1 MGAYSNPEIL
11 VDTQS
16 GQHWRDLQE
25 NINATSR
32 QMTNAFIEIGKK
44 NQKLKEGIDIN
55 MAKARSFSSKAQKLN
70 PSINVQKA
78 CEPLLAEY
86 ERIQKDIAFG
96 KSKNIA
102 EDRLKEQ
109 NILAA
114 IEKTS
119 GLVQNIA
126 SLGEGYSKNISNIGM
141 TGGFSMQND
150 PTLMHSMAVAGNLSP
165 GKIELDYD
173 FENNYEP
180 RIKFYSGMMNEGE
193 NEPFGYTELTGW
205 KTSDQINKM
214 LDENGGLKIIKPMTG
229 IIENLMKSNPSVFD
243 GKGNLLRDY
252 TTSVEQTKKEVNKS
266 TVTNNKA
273 DKDVYTV
280 IKKNYLEPD
289 AEKVKAALSMQID
302 ASIAG
307 LAKEGSIQAI
317 YNHYVVGNGDDLADL
332 YTDLSPERT
341 QRVREFIADALI
353 KTIPKTEDD
362 ESPERVIEET
372 RKTEAVKPKG
382 ANSSKPKEK
391 AEKEKTSKN
400 ILSENLNSNYTS
412 PGSLFPSTSGS
423 RYVKV
428 GADGKLYKVDEDE
441 DKVSEKP
448 LTLKEA
454 RIYLGL
460 PANGILTVNK

>member
-1 MGAYSNPEIL
+1 MGAYSNPQVL

-32 QMTNAFIEIGKK
+32 QMTNAFVEIGKK
-44 NQKLKEGIDIN
+44 NKKLKEGIDIN
-55 MAKARSFSSKAQKLN
+55 VAKARSFANKAQKLN
-70 PSINVQKA
+70 PSINVQAA
-78 CEPLLAEY
+78 CEPLLVEY
-86 ERIQKDIAFG
+86 ERIQNDIEFG
-96 KSKNIA
+96 RSKNVA
-102 EDRLKEQ
+102 QDRLKEQ

-114 IEKTS
+114 IEETQ
-119 GLVQNIA
+119 GLIQNLG
-126 SLGEGYSKNISNIGM
+126 SLGEGYAKGVSSMGM
-141 TGGFSMQND
+141 SGGLSPQND
-150 PTLMHSMAVAGNLSP
+150 PSLMHSIAVASNLAP

-173 FENNYEP
+173 FENNYKP
-180 RIKFYSGMMNEGE
+180 KVKFYSGMMNEGE
-193 NEPFGYTELTGW
+193 NEPFGYTELTDW
-205 KTSDQINKM
+205 KSSDQINKM
-214 LDENGGLKIIKPMTG
+214 LDEGGGLKTIKPMTG
-229 IIENLMKSNPSVFD
+229 VLENLMKSNPSVFD

-302 ASIAG
+302 AAVAG

-317 YNHYVVGNGDDLADL
+317 YNHYVVGNGDDLVDL

-341 QRVREFIADALI
+341 QKVRDFIADALI

-362 ESPERVIEET
+362 QSPERVIEET
-372 RKTEAVKPKG
+372 RKTEAVKTGGGKG
-382 ANSSKPKEK
+382 GTTTQKT
-391 AEKEKTSKN
+391 KEKTSKE
-400 ILSENLNSNYTS
+400 ILSENLNGSYNS
-412 PGSLFPSTSGS
+412 PGSLFDAASGS
-423 RYVKV
+423 NRVKV
-428 GADGKLYKVDEDE
+428 GSDGKLYKVDEDE
-441 DKVSEKP
+441 DKISEKP

-460 PANGILTVNK
+460 PANGVLTVKK

>member
-44 NQKLKEGIDIN
+44 NQKLKEDIDIN
-55 MAKARSFSSKAQKLN
+55 VAKARSFASKAQKLN
-70 PSINVQKA
+70 PSMNIQQA
-78 CEPLLAEY
+78 CAPLLAEY

-114 IEKTS
+114 IDKTS
-119 GLVQNIA
+119 GLIQNIG
-126 SLGEGYSKNISNIGM
+126 SLGEGYSKNVSNMGM

-150 PTLMHSMAVAGNLSP
+150 PSLMHSMAVAGNLAP

-180 RIKFYSGMMNEGE
+180 RIKFYSALINEGDK
-193 NEPFGYTELTGW
+193 EPFGYTELTDW
-205 KTSDQINKM
+205 KGSDQINKM
-214 LDENGGLKIIKPMTG
+214 LDENGGLKTIKPMTG
-229 IIENLMKSNPSVFD
+229 VLENLMKSNPSVFD

-302 ASIAG
+302 AAVAG

-341 QRVREFIADALI
+341 QKVRDFIADALI
-353 KTIPKTEDD
+353 KTIPKTED
-362 ESPERVIEET
+362 EQSPERVIEET
-372 RKTEAVKPKG
+372 RRTEVVKPKSESG
-382 ANSSKPKEK
+382 KSNKPSAATEK
-391 AEKEKTSKN
+391 QEKLDAEVADLIRTKKGGVTRQGYTLSIIDGRWGLYDKDGLPKPGTEN
-400 ILSENLNSNYTS
+400 ITS
-412 PGSLFPSTSGS
+412 PTELATFIGGS
-423 RYVKV
+423 RP
-428 GADGKLYKVDEDE
+428 GKTK
-441 DKVSEKP
+441 
-448 LTLKEA
+448 LK
-454 RIYLGL
+454 
-460 PANGILTVNK
+460 

>member
-1 MGAYSNPEIL
+1 MRY
-11 VDTQS
+11 TT
-16 GQHWRDLQE
+16 E
-25 NINATSR
+25 NLETETDMNQLSFRID
-32 QMTNAFIEIGKK
+32 
-44 NQKLKEGIDIN
+44 NQKII
-55 MAKARSFSSKAQKLN
+55 AKDN
-70 PSINVQKA
+70 
-78 CEPLLAEY
+78 LLATRESQV
-86 ERIQKDIAFG
+86 E
-96 KSKNIA
+96 
-102 EDRLKEQ
+102 
-109 NILAA
+109 
-114 IEKTS
+114 
-119 GLVQNIA
+119 
-126 SLGEGYSKNISNIGM
+126 
-141 TGGFSMQND
+141 
-150 PTLMHSMAVAGNLSP
+150 AVNQ
-165 GKIELDYD
+165 
-173 FENNYEP
+173 EP
-180 RIKFYSGMMNEGE
+180 
-193 NEPFGYTELTGW
+193 
-205 KTSDQINKM
+205 QI
-214 LDENGGLKIIKPMTG
+214 D
-229 IIENLMKSNPSVFD
+229 
-243 GKGNLLRDY
+243 
-252 TTSVEQTKKEVNKS
+252 
-266 TVTNNKA
+266 
-273 DKDVYTV
+273 V
-280 IKKNYLEPD
+280 IKPD

-302 ASIAG
+302 ASVAG

-341 QRVREFIADALI
+341 QKVRDFIADALI

-400 ILSENLNSNYTS
+400 ILSENLNSSYTS

-428 GADGKLYKVDEDE
+428 GNDGKLYKVDEDE

>member
-25 NINATSR
+25 NINASSR

-44 NQKLKEGIDIN
+44 NQKLKEDIDIN
-55 MAKARSFSSKAQKLN
+55 VAKARSFASKAQKLN
-70 PSINVQKA
+70 PSMNIQQA
-78 CEPLLAEY
+78 CAPLLAEY

-114 IEKTS
+114 IEETA

-150 PTLMHSMAVAGNLSP
+150 PSLMHSMAVAGNLSP

-173 FENNYEP
+173 FENNYKP

-193 NEPFGYTELTGW
+193 DEPFGYTELTDW
-205 KTSDQINKM
+205 KSSDQINKM
-214 LDENGGLKIIKPMTG
+214 LDENGGLKTIKPMTG

-341 QRVREFIADALI
+341 QRVRDFIADALI

-372 RKTEAVKPKG
+372 RKTEEVQTGDTNTNTNNKKQQKAEAERKSLIENIDAMKGGEAGDFEYNKKKVTRSTSGNWYIATPG
-382 ANSSKPKEK
+382 ANSGTKFDIEDGDIKEQVK
-391 AEKEKTSKN
+391 KYLLGGKTK
-400 ILSENLNSNYTS
+400 LN
-412 PGSLFPSTSGS
+412 
-423 RYVKV
+423 
-428 GADGKLYKVDEDE
+428 
-441 DKVSEKP
+441 
-448 LTLKEA
+448 
-454 RIYLGL
+454 
-460 PANGILTVNK
+460 

>member
-55 MAKARSFSSKAQKLN
+55 LAKARSFSSKAQKLN

-114 IEKTS
+114 IEETA

-150 PTLMHSMAVAGNLSP
+150 PSLMHSMAVAGNLSP

-173 FENNYEP
+173 FENNYKP
-180 RIKFYSGMMNEGE
+180 RIKFYSGMIKEGKD
-193 NEPFGYTELTGW
+193 EPSEYTELTDW
-205 KTSDQINKM
+205 KSSDQINKM

-229 IIENLMKSNPSVFD
+229 VIENLMKSNPSVFD

-302 ASIAG
+302 AAVVG

-341 QRVREFIADALI
+341 KKVRDFIADALI

-372 RKTEAVKPKG
+372 RKTEEVQTGGTNTNTNNKKEEADLAKRKKITANIEAIKG
-382 ANSSKPKEK
+382 GE
-391 AEKEKTSKN
+391 
-400 ILSENLNSNYTS
+400 
-412 PGSLFPSTSGS
+412 PGEFEYDDKIVTRSTSGNWYIATPGS
-423 RYVKV
+423 
-428 GADGKLYKVDEDE
+428 
-441 DKVSEKP
+441 
-448 LTLKEA
+448 
-454 RIYLGL
+454 
-460 PANGILTVNK
+460 VNKGEKFNIEKGDIKEQVKKYLFGSKTPLN

>member
-1 MGAYSNPEIL
+1 MGAYSNPQVL

-32 QMTNAFIEIGKK
+32 QMTNAFVEIGKK
-44 NQKLKEGIDIN
+44 NQKLKEDIN
-55 MAKARSFSSKAQKLN
+55 INVAKARSFASKAQKLN
-70 PSINVQKA
+70 PSINVQQA
-78 CEPLLAEY
+78 CAPLLAEY

-96 KSKNIA
+96 KSKNVA
-102 EDRLKEQ
+102 DDRLKEQ

-114 IEKTS
+114 IEKTA
-119 GLVQNIA
+119 GLIQNIG
-126 SLGEGYSKNISNIGM
+126 SLGEGYSKNVSNMGM

-150 PTLMHSMAVAGNLSP
+150 PSLMHSMAVAGNLAP

-193 NEPFGYTELTGW
+193 NEPFGYTELTDW
-205 KTSDQINKM
+205 KNSDQINKM
-214 LDENGGLKIIKPMTG
+214 LDENGGLKTIKPMTG
-229 IIENLMKSNPSVFD
+229 VIENIMKSNPNVFD

-289 AEKVKAALSMQID
+289 AEKVTSALSMQID
-302 ASIAG
+302 AAVAG

-341 QRVREFIADALI
+341 EKVKKFIGDALI
-353 KTIPKTEDD
+353 KTIPRTEDD
-362 ESPERVIEET
+362 QSPERVIEET
-372 RKTEAVKPKG
+372 RKTETVKTGGGKG
-382 ANSSKPKEK
+382 GTTTQKT
-391 AEKEKTSKN
+391 KEKTSKE
-400 ILSENLNSNYTS
+400 ILSENLNGSYNS
-412 PGSLFPSTSGS
+412 PGSLFDAASGS
-423 RYVKV
+423 NRVKV
-428 GADGKLYKVDEDE
+428 GSDGKLYKVDEDE
-441 DKVSEKP
+441 DKISEKP

-460 PANGILTVNK
+460 PANGVLTVKK